1 MDGRPVSAE
10 ELFLA
15 ELRERLFAHFVGGC
29 WRVPLA
35 DRHLSAPPGNEK
47 PGAGGALAGLGRI
60 VCAGAD
66 DIARARAGIGG
77 DCAAPA
83 AFHAALA
90 ERAGMLERLRQVEGG
105 PVAPEGFAVP
115 DALPA
120 LPESGRAWVLL
131 SVAGMPAP
139 DLAALLI
146 AGARAGGMIWK
157 PAPRAAASA
166 HLLMEALG
174 PLAGGR
180 LAMVQG
186 DHATGA
192 LLAQEGALI
201 WASPTPA
208 PPDLPVPLL
217 SLRPRAPGRR

>member
-1 MDGRPVSAE
+1 MGGAVSAE

-35 DRHLSAPPGNEK
+35 ERHLPVLPGKET
-47 PGAGGALAGLGRI
+47 PGAGEVATGLGQI
-60 VCAGAD
+60 VCAGAE
-66 DIARARAGIGG
+66 DIARARALLGG
-77 DCAAPA
+77 DCAAHE
-83 AFHAALA
+83 AFRAALA
-90 ERAGMLERLRQVEGG
+90 ERAGMLETLRQVEGG

-115 DALPA
+115 DTLPA
-120 LPESGRAWVLL
+120 LPESGRVWVLL
-131 SVAGMPAP
+131 SAAGMPP
-139 DLAALLI
+139 EDLAALLI

-192 LLAQEGALI
+192 LLAAAGALI
-201 WASPTPA
+201 WASPAPP
-208 PPDLPVPLL
+208 PPDLPTPVFSLL
-217 SLRPRAPGRR
+217 PRAPGRR